1 MNHSVLLSTGG
12 RSDSAIFF
20 AVILEYIGFGFSLD
34 EAVAQ
39 AVRELRQA
47 YPKSSYNCMIQ
58 SEDQLIALCAA
69 GREKTS
75 PRIVEIYDEYGRC
88 EQAADYRVMRYR
100 ELRDDNG
107 DSAGVVVSSSGYEQE
122 GWNVLE
128 NDQMIIA
135 SNRNGT
141 YRLRSI

>member
-1 MNHSVLLSTGG
+1 
-12 RSDSAIFF
+12 
-20 AVILEYIGFGFSLD
+20 D

-39 AVRELRQA
+39 AVRERRQA
-47 YPKSSYNCMIQ
+47 YPKSSDNCRIQ
-58 SEDQLIALCAA
+58 SEDQLIALWAA

-75 PRIVEIYDEYGRC
+75 PRSVEIDDEYGRG
-88 EQAADYRVMRYR
+88 EQAADYRVMRAR